1 MHVNN
6 QWDIE
11 YREQEEAFRR
21 YRYDSQQAQTEN
33 HALIA
38 KLKREKEESAEEIKT
53 LNFELQ
59 RLNRE
64 LESLRQRLDSVEP
77 QQGRVAAPSYAG
89 GRGGV
94 GVGVSLQRVAALEEE
109 IALLRQQVSQSDCTT
124 VIARILSFTEL
135 LKTYHKGW
143 ITEVLTVRILG
154 LSLIARILSFTDL
167 LTIR

>member
-1 MHVNN
+1 MHAHARAHTRVHTHTRAHTHTHTQLMHVNN

-109 IALLRQQVSQSDCTT
+109 IALLRQQVSQSDC
-124 VIARILSFTEL
+124 IKDCKKTEF
-135 LKTYHKGW
+135 Y
-143 ITEVLTVRILG
+143 
-154 LSLIARILSFTDL
+154 
-167 LTIR
+167 